1 MGDNNFPQDL
11 TLLCPLKILNVLVLD
26 VSVFEN
32 KIILF
37 GICSRFVL
45 IFAKIEVQDNEGY
58 RY

>member
-1 MGDNNFPQDL
+1 MGNNNFPQDL
-11 TLLCPLKILNVLVLD
+11 TLLCPSYLLNVLVLN
-26 VSVFEN
+26 VCAFEN

-45 IFAKIEVQDNEGY
+45 IFEKIEVQDNEGY

>member
-1 MGDNNFPQDL
+1 MGDNNFPQDV
-11 TLLCPLKILNVLVLD
+11 TLLCPSQILNVSFLN

-45 IFAKIEVQDNEGY
+45 IFAKIEVQDNEGH

>member
-1 MGDNNFPQDL
+1 MSFIII
-11 TLLCPLKILNVLVLD
+11 KFLVLN

>member
-1 MGDNNFPQDL
+1 MGNNNFPQDL
-11 TLLCPLKILNVLVLD
+11 TLLCPSLILNVLVLY
-26 VSVFEN
+26 VSLYEN

-37 GICSRFVL
+37 VICSRFVL

>member
-11 TLLCPLKILNVLVLD
+11 TLLCPSKKIFVLN

-45 IFAKIEVQDNEGY
+45 IFEKIEVQDNEGY